1 MPESLKVAYAY
12 TDAHTKVCSRLDEI
26 ECNIDA
32 TVTSLKS
39 ADIRLQ
45 ELLVDHEKRNSE
57 AFLEIYSSI
66 KTLSQISE
74 QADMHLCQQLERNA
88 EENKLKFKR
97 IKYALIALGIAN
109 IISLAGNVIFYI
121 LNYYT

>member
-1 MPESLKVAYAY
+1 MPESVKTVY
-12 TDAHTKVCSRLDEI
+12 TDAHTRVCSRLDEI
-26 ECNIDA
+26 EYNIDSK
-32 TVTSLKS
+32 VTSLKE
-39 ADIRLQ
+39 ADIRFQ

-74 QADMHLCQQLERNA
+74 QADMHLCQELERNT
-88 EENKLKFKR
+88 EKNKLKFKR

-109 IISLAGNVIFYI
+109 IISLAGNFIFYI